1 MSGKHYRPSALPGP
15 APTSDSPK
23 MTEARPQTPRKD
35 FDEAPRQK
43 NSESDY
49 GHVWRSGSSPSADR
63 GNGHPGKS
71 RRIFAVAALAS
82 FIAGFLLVSSGWI
95 GGTPRLKGK
104 FWRKEPKFLGGA
116 NTPNRDLSI
125 ENGASDELERPLQA
139 QELQQFQD
147 YQQHLEPLEAQEVKE
162 QEEISAPL
170 QEQDPGQP
178 EEDEQQ
184 PESSQVQDHEKE
196 LDPLQPQESQQL
208 GENEAN
214 AESLQ
219 SLTEEQPPDFQSPQE
234 QEPEPA
240 QEQLEPSDAQQQETS
255 SPASVKSPLPPEYY
269 FQHST
274 TDGGEA
280 RTGETLWG
288 AKSSEASSLD
298 LSSKGEELAVEVSVV
313 PDVVSRADDAMLD
326 TDGGNSGV
334 EEAGERNQPDL
345 GLQESPLTPVM
356 AFNKF
361 VESISPSVERAFVE
375 QYTYEPLRTSQER
388 DIASYINHLVDL
400 VRSVAPGENAEPHEQ
415 AVHTVREALMLS
427 LLEAATTRIMDLEE
441 RRRAFSG
448 AASVDPALEP
458 SGTAGSRNTAA
469 ASVEDLDST
478 PVKFS
483 FFLKRLSNY
492 VGGLN
497 EITLIAEALE
507 DEREKTNQQKYV
519 AKNAANKL
527 ASFLGGTVIQFLD
540 DREVPFKMLDYFETT
555 VGHMLARSSVGPKS
569 VNPEAAVWQEFLS
582 TYGCSQDVLE
592 RAQILYDEFGILG
605 VVGDFLRVFSK
616 SVNDMREAPHHDIQ
630 YLKEL
635 EANWKDSQ
643 VWELFS
649 DMKNNE
655 EDGRANA
662 RNYKMSALS
671 LAQEKLRRTP
681 PGAHDVDA
689 QLLQAAIALL

>member
-1 MSGKHYRPSALPGP
+1 
-15 APTSDSPK
+15 

-35 FDEAPRQK
+35 LDEAPRQK

-49 GHVWRSGSSPSADR
+49 SHVWRGGSSPSADR

-95 GGTPRLKGK
+95 GGTPRVKGK
-104 FWRKEPKFLGGA
+104 FWRKETKFLGGA
-116 NTPNRDLSI
+116 NTPNRDLST
-125 ENGASDELERPLQA
+125 ENGAADELEHPLQA

-147 YQQHLEPLEAQEVKE
+147 HQQHLEPLEAQDVEE

-170 QEQDPGQP
+170 QQQDPGQP
-178 EEDEQQ
+178 EEGEQQ
-184 PESSQVQDHEKE
+184 PESSEVQDHEQE
-196 LDPLQPQESQQL
+196 LDPLQPQETQRL

-219 SLTEEQPPDFQSPQE
+219 SLTEEQPRDLQSPQE

-240 QEQLEPSDAQQQETS
+240 QEQLEPSDAQQPETTP
-255 SPASVKSPLPPEYY
+255 PASGKSPPPVEYY
-269 FQHST
+269 FQYSA

-288 AKSSEASSLD
+288 AKGSEASSLD
-298 LSSKGEELAVEVSVV
+298 FSSKGEELAVEVSVV
-313 PDVVSRADDAMLD
+313 PDGVSPEGDEMLD

-334 EEAGERNQPDL
+334 EETGEGNQPDL
-345 GLQESPLTPVM
+345 GLQESPLTAVM

-361 VESISPSVERAFVE
+361 VESVSPSVERAFVD

-388 DIASYINHLVDL
+388 NTASYINHLVEL
-400 VRSVAPGENAEPHEQ
+400 VRSVAPGENAQPHEQ

-427 LLEAATTRIMDLEE
+427 LLEATTTRIMDLEE
-441 RRRAFSG
+441 RRRLFSG
-448 AASVDPALEP
+448 AASVDPSLEP
-458 SGTAGSRNTAA
+458 SQSLNGSAGSPNTAA
-469 ASVEDLDST
+469 VSVEDLDST

-497 EITLIAEALE
+497 EIILIAEALE

-519 AKNAANKL
+519 AKNEATKL
-527 ASFLGGTVIQFLD
+527 ASFLGGTIIQFLD

-555 VGHMLARSSVGPKS
+555 VGHILARSNVGPKS
-569 VNPEAAVWQEFLS
+569 ASPEAAPWYEFLS
-582 TYGCSQDVLE
+582 TYGCSQEVLE
-592 RAQILYDEFGILG
+592 RAQVMYDEFGILG

-630 YLKEL
+630 YLREL
-635 EANWKDSQ
+635 EENWKGGQ
-643 VWELFS
+643 VEELFS
-649 DMKNNE
+649 NMKNNE

-671 LAQEKLRRTP
+671 LAQEKLRRIP
-681 PGAHDVDA
+681 PGTHDVDA